1 MRMLAIYAKLQR
13 FFEMA
18 IGYAVKH
25 KRYWNDI
32 GLGNWR
38 EFTKKA
44 LSLWQDLH
52 TLALKGVQSD
62 ESLWPLQQI

>member
-1 MRMLAIYAKLQR
+1 
-13 FFEMA
+13 MA

-38 EFTKKA
+38 EFTKKRY
-44 LSLWQDLH
+44 LCGKICTLWL
-52 TLALKGVQSD
+52 
-62 ESLWPLQQI
+62 